1 MQHPSAAVSKAHF
14 RALGAGLCLA
24 AACYNLWQSW
34 TLFGQFPLSDP
45 ASYPALAQA
54 SRWFYDSGIREPVPV
69 FLTKLGLL
77 SGLAQDFAVRLPAL
91 VVAAASGPVLC
102 ALTWPLFG
110 GPAAYAAGL
119 LLSLNPWLGFYACAG
134 SSSVYS
140 AFFFSVFLLTL
151 LDKRYSPKTALFAGA
166 AGGLAA
172 LSRLESLGMAA
183 GACALYP
190 LLQSFAPKK
199 SFPFTGWAGFDFS
212 SARKSALAFAV
223 CALLALPYM
232 VYQKAQFGSFFHS
245 HGVHARFW
253 LNAARG
259 VPPGPQRYEPGPASP
274 SALILRDGALAAPGL
289 VARGYWTAL
298 RRTPDLLRSGFVFAA
313 AVFGAVCAVAYL
325 DAALVPFAL
334 ALALFPVAPI
344 MNLDQAGP
352 RTGVEMRFLFHTLW
366 LWCLCAGLAIEG
378 ALRLKR
384 ARQEKLS
391 VVKALNAPA
400 PEPMMAKRSAPR

>member
-1 MQHPSAAVSKAHF
+1 MQPPSPAASNAHF
-14 RALGAGLCLA
+14 RALGAGLCFA

-54 SRWFYDSGIREPVPV
+54 SRWFYDSGIREPLPV
-69 FLTKLGLL
+69 FLTKLGML

-119 LLSLNPWLGFYACAG
+119 LLALNPWLGFYACAG
-134 SSSVYS
+134 SSSIYS
-140 AFFFSVFLLTL
+140 AFFFSVFLLVL
-151 LDKRYSPKTALFAGA
+151 LDKNSALKTALLAGV

-172 LSRLESLGMAA
+172 LSRLESLGAAA
-183 GACALYP
+183 GVCALYP

-212 SARKSALAFAV
+212 AARKSALALAV
-223 CALLALPYM
+223 CVLLALPYIL
-232 VYQKAQFGSFFHS
+232 YQKAEFGSFLHS

-253 LNAARG
+253 LNAAQG

-274 SALILRDGALAAPGL
+274 SSLILRDGALAAPGL
-289 VARGYWTAL
+289 LARGYWTAL

-313 AVFGAVCAVAYL
+313 AIFGAVCAVAYL

-366 LWCLCAGLAIEG
+366 LWCLCAGLALE
-378 ALRLKR
+378 AVLRLKR
-384 ARQEKLS
+384 ARQEKL
-391 VVKALNAPA
+391 VPIKPVEIPA
-400 PEPMMAKRSAPR
+400 VEPIMMKQAKLR